1 MAGPGTP
8 PASSPSSSLAST
20 IIPSPLPSVASSM
33 RPSPAVAPSP
43 LESCPGCDYERQA
56 GCSQA
61 LSPDAGCRGSMTAHH
76 GRLGCAQH
84 VSCTDVALDDAF
96 GDGLYDDASPSPVAA
111 KRALAPNAGGQP
123 SPKRRQGL
131 ELAGATPRFGR
142 SAVPF
147 LIDGQSKQ

>member
-1 MAGPGTP
+1 
-8 PASSPSSSLAST
+8 
-20 IIPSPLPSVASSM
+20 
-33 RPSPAVAPSP
+33 
-43 LESCPGCDYERQA
+43 
-56 GCSQA
+56 
-61 LSPDAGCRGSMTAHH
+61 MTAHH

-131 ELAGATPRFGR
+131 ELAGATPRHDSADLRCR
-142 SAVPF
+142 S
-147 LIDGQSKQ
+147 

>member
-1 MAGPGTP
+1 
-8 PASSPSSSLAST
+8 
-20 IIPSPLPSVASSM
+20 
-33 RPSPAVAPSP
+33 
-43 LESCPGCDYERQA
+43 
-56 GCSQA
+56 
-61 LSPDAGCRGSMTAHH
+61 MTAHH

-111 KRALAPNAGGQP
+111 KRALVPNAGGQP

-147 LIDGQSKQ
+147 LIDGQWQQNWDEEMCKLGKGLPAKLGRAAEEVARSKVVVAQLVAAELLEGADGH